1 VKSGVAVGTFALASP
16 RSDRMPALTRTGLA
30 AAFSNVA
37 LAAMYLLFARAH
49 VGAFWARPRLSI
61 AVVVAMET
69 LFAAMILVRREARRT
84 EWSLWAWVTTA
95 GGTFVPLLLRPVAG
109 SVERVVGEGLQIFG
123 LTIVIA
129 GMLAL
134 NRSFGLLPA
143 HRGIR
148 SSGPYRFVR
157 HPLYAGYTVSNVGY
171 LLSHPSASNAAIVA
185 AAFAFQLLRIGN
197 EERLL
202 AADPEYA
209 CYAARTRW
217 RVLPFVY

>member
-1 VKSGVAVGTFALASP
+1 VKSGVRMCTFALARP
-16 RSDRMPALTRTGLA
+16 RSDRMPALTRAGLA
-30 AAFSNVA
+30 ISFSNVA

-49 VGAFWARPRLSI
+49 VGAFGASPRLSI
-61 AVVVAMET
+61 AVAVGIET
-69 LFAAMILVRREARRT
+69 LFAAMILVRREARHTAR
-84 EWSLWAWVTTA
+84 SPWAWLTTA

-109 SVERVVGEGLQIFG
+109 SAERAVGEGLQILG
-123 LTIVIA
+123 LTIVVA

-185 AAFAFQLLRIGN
+185 AAFAFQVLRIGN

-209 CYAARTRW
+209 SYAARTRW

>member
-1 VKSGVAVGTFALASP
+1 VKSGVGVCTFALASP

-30 AAFSNVA
+30 SAFSNVA

-49 VGAFWARPRLSI
+49 VGAFGARPRLSI

-69 LFAAMILVRREARRT
+69 LFAAMILVGGEERQT
-84 EWSLWAWVTTA
+84 KGGVWGWVA
-95 GGTFVPLLLRPVAG
+95 NMGGTFVPLLLRPVAG

-129 GMLAL
+129 GMIAL

-209 CYAARTRW
+209 SYAARTRW